1 MDILNDAAKGAFSTS
16 NKRESVPAEGDLGQ
30 QQSTE
35 LVPQAEGGTTVE
47 SEAPQKKSKEERR
60 RDDIEMGLDLLNSFF
75 GN

>member
-1 MDILNDAAKGAFSTS
+1 VS
-16 NKRESVPAEGDLGQ
+16 AEADPSQ
-30 QQSTE
+30 QLSTE